1 MTSGFRGLRRTMA
14 VVCLAGSAAL
24 AMPALANYF
33 RMPAIAG
40 DTVVFVSEGDIWR
53 APAGGG
59 QASRLTTHQDAE
71 SFPAL
76 SPDRQWLAFVGR
88 YEGPA
93 EVYVMPFTGGTPKRL
108 THDGGT
114 SARVQGWTPD
124 GKILYSSTRYSGKPG
139 TRLYTLD
146 PKSGE
151 RGTLPLA
158 EAAEGCYLGSD
169 LIFTRRSVLSDNV
182 KAYTGGR
189 AQNLWKFDGKSE
201 AVPLTADFNGT
212 SRQPMCWQGRV
223 YFLSDRDGTMNLW
236 SMNAAGKDAKQ
247 HTLHAGWDIRS
258 ASMDN
263 GNVVYQ
269 LGADLRVFAT
279 QNNQD
284 RQLNV
289 TLNGD
294 FDQARSRW
302 VKNPWDYV
310 TSLSLSPTGD
320 RVAIT
325 ARGQIFVAPV
335 GVGRRVEV
343 TRSSTT
349 RAREAR
355 FMPDGKSVLAYSDA
369 SGEFELTRFPAN
381 GIGETR
387 QLTSGATVLRQGFSV
402 SPDGKW
408 VVNADKDQNL
418 YLLNIAT
425 GENKKLDQ
433 SMQFGFSDFEWSPDS
448 KWLTYATGAE
458 NQFDQ
463 IWLVEIATAK
473 KTVLT
478 SDRYHA
484 RSAAFSPDGKWLWF
498 LSARTM
504 TPVVGSPWGQRNMG
518 TAFDRQVKIYALAL
532 AKDAQW
538 PFQPKDELQ
547 KAEPEKKPD
556 VPPTP
561 GTPATPQTP
570 GTPAAATPA
579 KDAKD
584 APKADAAKTDPA
596 KPAAAPTPATTKPIV
611 IDFAGL
617 TTRLYEVPVPAGNY
631 SELAT
636 DGKRLYYINSEP
648 APAGPQPRRTLRTV
662 AIESQGPTPVT
673 VETYIDD
680 VRSYELSLDRKKVLV
695 RKANDIWVADAGAK
709 APPDLSKSVVNL
721 RDFTFDLDPREE
733 WRQMFVDV
741 WRMHRD
747 YFYDKNM
754 HGVDWKAMRAKYE
767 PLVARVNDRA
777 ELNDVVSQ
785 LTSEVSLLHSQVFT
799 ADLRKGTDEIDI
811 ASLAADLTKVAD
823 GWRVDKLFSGD
834 PELPDEI
841 GPLAQPA
848 NAVKAGEIITH
859 INGVSLAKSNPGDL
873 LRNQVGKQV
882 LLGVKDA
889 AGKARQ
895 IIVTPISALRDV
907 QLRYLTWEWERKA
920 RVEEKSKGRFGYLH
934 LQAMGPNDLGRW
946 AREFYPVFQREGLII
961 DLRNNN
967 GGSIDSMLIEKLL
980 RRAWAW
986 WKPRSS
992 PRTFSNQQNVF
1003 RGHVVAIINE
1013 DTYSDGET
1021 MAEGLKRLGIAT
1033 LVGMRT
1039 SGAGVWLSDQN
1050 RLVDNG
1056 LARSAELGQFVP
1068 GEGWIVEG
1076 KGVAPDIVVDNL
1088 PFATNKGE
1096 DAQLDAAIKVLE
1108 EKLAKQPVPK
1118 IEVPAYPKMKR

>member
-1 MTSGFRGLRRTMA
+1 MTPRSWRTVRRTLISVVLATSAMA
-14 VVCLAGSAAL
+14 
-24 AMPALANYF
+24 PAHATYF

-59 QASRLTTHQDAE
+59 QAVRLTTHPEAE
-71 SFPAL
+71 SYPFL

-124 GKILYSSTRYSGKPG
+124 GKILYSSSRYSGKPG

-146 PKSGE
+146 PKTGE
-151 RGTLPLA
+151 RGSLPLA
-158 EAAEGCYLGSD
+158 EAAEGCYLGGD

-182 KAYTGGR
+182 KGYTGGR
-189 AQNLWKFDGKSE
+189 AQNLWKFDGKNE
-201 AVPLTADFNGT
+201 ATPLTADYAGT

-223 YFLSDRDGTMNLW
+223 YFLSDRDGSMNLW
-236 SMNAAGKDAKQ
+236 SMNPAGKDLKQ
-247 HTLHAGWDIRS
+247 HTRHAGWDIKS
-258 ASMDN
+258 AALDN

-269 LGADLRVFAT
+269 LGADLRIFAT
-279 QNNQD
+279 QNSQD
-284 RQLNV
+284 RALNV
-289 TLNGD
+289 VLNGD
-294 FDQARSRW
+294 FDQARTRW

-310 TSLSLSPTGD
+310 TNIALSPTGD
-320 RVAIT
+320 RVALT
-325 ARGQIFVAPV
+325 ARGQVFVAPV
-335 GVGRRVEV
+335 GAGRRVEV
-343 TRSSTT
+343 TRSSTN

-355 FMPDGKSVLAYSDA
+355 FMPDGKSVVAFSDA
-369 SGEFELTRFPAN
+369 SGEFELTRYPAN
-381 GIGETR
+381 GVGEAK

-408 VVNADKDQNL
+408 IAHADKDLNL
-418 YLLNIAT
+418 YLLNVAS

-433 SMQFGFSDFEWSPDS
+433 STQFGYSDFEWSPDS
-448 KWLTYATGAE
+448 KWLTYSSGAE

-463 IWLVEIATAK
+463 IWLVDIATTK

-484 RSAAFSPDGKWLWF
+484 RSATFSPDGKWLWF
-498 LSARTM
+498 LSARTL
-504 TPVVGSPWGQRNMG
+504 TPLVGNPWGQRNMG
-518 TAFDRQVKIYALAL
+518 TVFDRQTKIYALAL

-556 VPPTP
+556 
-561 GTPATPQTP
+561 TPA
-570 GTPAAATPA
+570 PAVPAGGPAPA
-579 KDAKD
+579 KADAPKADAKE
-584 APKADAAKTDPA
+584 APKADAAK
-596 KPAAAPTPATTKPIV
+596 PAAATGPKPIV
-611 IDFAGL
+611 IDLAGL

-631 SELAT
+631 NELAT
-636 DGKRLYYINSEP
+636 DGKRLYFMTSEVVP
-648 APAGPQPRRTLRTV
+648 GAPQPRRALRTV
-662 AIESQGPTPVT
+662 AIEPVGLTPPT
-673 VETYIDD
+673 VELFFDD
-680 VRSYELSLDRKKVLV
+680 LRSYELSRDRKKVLL
-695 RKANDIWVADAGAK
+695 RKANDLWVVDAGAK
-709 APPDLSKSVVNL
+709 APPDLSKFVVNL

-733 WRQMFVDV
+733 WRQMFLDA

-747 YFYDKNM
+747 YFYDKAM

-767 PLVARVNDRA
+767 PLARRVNDRA
-777 ELNDVVSQ
+777 ELNDVLAQ
-785 LTSEVSLLHSQVFT
+785 MISELSLLHSQVG
-799 ADLRKGTDEIDI
+799 AAELRKGTDEIDV
-811 ASLAADLTKVAD
+811 AALAADLTKVAD
-823 GWRVDKLFSGD
+823 GWRVDRLYNGD
-834 PELPDEI
+834 PELPEEN

-848 NAVKAGEIITH
+848 NPVKPGEVITH
-859 INGVSLAKSNPGDL
+859 INGVALGNNVPGDL
-873 LRNQVGKQV
+873 LRNQAGKQV
-882 LLGVKDA
+882 LLAVKDA
-889 AGKARQ
+889 AGKSRDV
-895 IIVTPISALRDV
+895 IVTPISTQRDV

-934 LQAMGPNDLGRW
+934 LQAMEPSDLGRW

-961 DLRNNN
+961 DLRNNQ
-967 GGSIDSMLIEKLL
+967 GGNIDSMLIEKLL

-992 PRTFSNQQNVF
+992 PRTFTNQQLAF

-1033 LVGMRT
+1033 LVGTRT
-1039 SGAGVWLSDQN
+1039 SGAGMWLSDQN

-1056 LARSAELGQFVP
+1056 LARAAELGQFVP

-1088 PFATNKGE
+1088 PFATNKGGDE
-1096 DAQLDAAIKVLE
+1096 QLEAAIKVLE

-1118 IEVPAYPKMKR
+1118 VEVPGYPKVKR

>member
-1 MTSGFRGLRRTMA
+1 MRNGFRAARRVLSATGLA
-14 VVCLAGSAAL
+14 LIAAL
-24 AMPALANYF
+24 PMTASASYF
-33 RMPAIAG
+33 RAPAIAG

-59 QASRLTTHQDAE
+59 QAVRLTTHPELE
-71 SFPAL
+71 SYPYL
-76 SPDRQWLAFVGR
+76 SSDRQWLAFVGR

-108 THDGGT
+108 THDGGS

-124 GKILYSSTRYSGKPG
+124 GRILYSSTRYSGKPG

-146 PKSGE
+146 PKTGE
-151 RGTLPLA
+151 RASLPLA

-169 LIFTRRSVLSDNV
+169 LVFTRRSVLSDNV
-182 KAYTGGR
+182 KGYTGGR

-201 AVPLTADFNGT
+201 ATPLTADYTGT

-223 YFLSDRDGTMNLW
+223 YFLSDRDGSMNLW
-236 SMNAAGKDAKQ
+236 SMNPAGKDLKQ
-247 HTLHAGWDIRS
+247 HTRHAGWDIRS
-258 ASMDN
+258 AAMDN

-269 LGADLRVFAT
+269 FGADLRIFAV
-279 QNNQD
+279 QANQD
-284 RQLNV
+284 RALNIV
-289 TLNGD
+289 LNGD
-294 FDQARSRW
+294 FDQARTRW

-310 TSLSLSPTGD
+310 TGLSLSPTGD

-325 ARGQIFVAPV
+325 ARGQVFVVPV
-335 GVGRRVEV
+335 GAGRRVEV
-343 TRSSTT
+343 TRSATH
-349 RAREAR
+349 RAREAQ
-355 FMPDGKSVLAYSDA
+355 FMPDGKSVIAFSDA
-369 SGEFELTRFPAN
+369 SGEFELTRYPAN
-381 GIGETR
+381 GVGEAK
-387 QLTSGATVLRQGFSV
+387 QLTAGATVLRQGFSV

-408 VVNADKDQNL
+408 IAHADKDQNL
-418 YLLNIAT
+418 YLLNVAS
-425 GENKKLDQ
+425 GENRKLDQ
-433 SMQFGFSDFEWSPDS
+433 STQFGFSDFEWSPDS

-463 IWLVEIATAK
+463 IWLLEIATGK

-484 RSAAFSPDGKWLWF
+484 RQTAFSPDGKWLWF
-498 LSARTM
+498 LSARTL
-504 TPVVGSPWGQRNMG
+504 TPLVGNPWGQRNMG
-518 TAFDRQVKIYALAL
+518 TSFDRQTKIYALAL
-532 AKDAQW
+532 ARDAQW

-547 KAEPEKKPD
+547 KTEPEKKPD
-556 VPPTP
+556 A
-561 GTPATPQTP
+561 PAS
-570 GTPAAATPA
+570 AAAAQTPA
-579 KDAKD
+579 KADM
-584 APKADAAKTDPA
+584 PKADAKEGPKADA
-596 KPAAAPTPATTKPIV
+596 VKPAAAATLPAAKPIV
-611 IDFAGL
+611 IDLPGL
-617 TTRLYEVPVPAGNY
+617 AARLYEVPVPAGNY
-631 SELAT
+631 NELST
-636 DGKRLYYINSEP
+636 DGKRLYFVTSEFNP
-648 APAGPQPRRTLRTV
+648 GAPQPRRALRTV
-662 AIESQGPTPVT
+662 AIEPVGLVPPT
-673 VETYIDD
+673 VELFFDD
-680 VRSYELSLDRKKVLV
+680 LRSYELSRDRRKILL
-695 RKANDIWVADAGAK
+695 RKANDLWVVDAGAK
-709 APPDLSKSVVNL
+709 APPDLSKLAVNL

-733 WRQMFVDV
+733 WRQMFIDA

-747 YFYDKNM
+747 YFYDKAM

-767 PLVARVNDRA
+767 PLARRVNDRA
-777 ELNDVVSQ
+777 ELNDVLAQ
-785 LTSEVSLLHSQVFT
+785 LISEVSLLHSQVGA
-799 ADLRKGTDEIDI
+799 ADLRKGTDEIDV
-811 ASLAADLTKVAD
+811 AALAADLTKVAD
-823 GWRVDKLFSGD
+823 GWRVDRLYNGD
-834 PELPDEI
+834 PELPEEN
-841 GPLAQPA
+841 GPLAQPGKP
-848 NAVKAGEIITH
+848 VKAGEVITH
-859 INGVSLAKSNPGDL
+859 INGVALSQAVPGDL

-882 LLGVKDA
+882 LIAVKDA
-889 AGKARQ
+889 AGKSRDV
-895 IIVTPISALRDV
+895 IVTPVSSQRDA

-946 AREFYPVFQREGLII
+946 AREFYPVYQREGLII

-992 PRTFSNQQNVF
+992 PRTFYNQQLAF

-1033 LVGMRT
+1033 LVGTRT

-1056 LARSAELGQFVP
+1056 IARAAESGQFVP

-1096 DAQLDAAIKVLE
+1096 DAQLEAAIKVLE
-1108 EKLAKQPVPK
+1108 EKLAKQPVTK
-1118 IEVPAYPKMKR
+1118 VEVPAYPKVKR

>member
-1 MTSGFRGLRRTMA
+1 MKRIVLL
-14 VVCLAGSAAL
+14 LAGAL
-24 AMPALANYF
+24 AMFTAAAQASYF

-59 QASRLTTHQDAE
+59 QASRLTTHPEAE
-71 SFPAL
+71 SFPFL

-108 THDGGT
+108 THDGGN

-146 PKSGE
+146 PKTGE

-169 LIFTRRSVLSDNV
+169 LIFTRRSVLGDNV
-182 KAYTGGR
+182 KGYTGGR

-201 AVPLTADFNGT
+201 ATALTADFAGT

-223 YFLSDRDGTMNLW
+223 YFLTDRDGTVNLW
-236 SMNAAGKDAKQ
+236 SMNATGKDLKQ
-247 HTLHAGWDIRS
+247 HTRHAGWDIRS
-258 ASMDN
+258 AALDN
-263 GNVVYQ
+263 GNIAYQ
-269 LGADLRVFAT
+269 LGADLRIFAL
-279 QNNQD
+279 QNSQD
-284 RQLNV
+284 RALGV
-289 TLNGD
+289 ALNGD
-294 FDQARSRW
+294 FDQARTRW
-302 VKNPWDYV
+302 IKNPWDYV
-310 TSLSLSPTGD
+310 TNVALSPTGD

-325 ARGQIFVAPV
+325 ARGQIFVTPV
-335 GVGRRVEV
+335 GAGRRVEV

-355 FMPDGKSVLAYSDA
+355 FMPDGKSVLAFSDA
-369 SGEFELTRFPAN
+369 SGEFELTRYPAN
-381 GIGETR
+381 GVGETK
-387 QLTSGATVLRQGFSV
+387 QLTTGATVLRQSFST
-402 SPDGKW
+402 SPDGKL
-408 VVNADKDQNL
+408 VVHADKDQNL
-418 YLLNIAT
+418 YLLNVAT

-433 SMQFGFSDFEWSPDS
+433 STQFGFSDFEWSPDS
-448 KWLTYATGAE
+448 KWLTYSSAAE
-458 NQFDQ
+458 NQFEQ
-463 IWLVEIATAK
+463 IWLVDIATGK
-473 KTVLT
+473 KSVLT

-484 RSAAFSPDGKWLWF
+484 RSATFSPDGKWLWF
-498 LSARTM
+498 LSARTL
-504 TPVVGSPWGQRNMG
+504 TPVVGNPWGQRNMG
-518 TAFDRQVKIYALAL
+518 TSFDRQVKLYALAL

-538 PFQPKDELQ
+538 PFQAKDELQ
-547 KAEPEKKPD
+547 KAEPAATVAPAQASAQ
-556 VPPTP
+556 VPPKTD
-561 GTPATPQTP
+561 ATK
-570 GTPAAATPA
+570 A
-579 KDAKD
+579 DAKD
-584 APKADAAKTDPA
+584 APKADAAK
-596 KPAAAPTPATTKPIV
+596 PAAPAGPKPIV
-611 IDFAGL
+611 IDLAGL
-617 TTRLYEVPVPAGNY
+617 SARLYEVPVPAGNY
-631 SELAT
+631 SDLAT
-636 DGKRLYYINSEP
+636 DGKRLYFVTTEVV
-648 APAGPQPRRTLRTV
+648 AGAPQPRRALRTV
-662 AIESQGPTPVT
+662 AIEPVGLTPPT
-673 VETYIDD
+673 VEVFFDD
-680 VRSYELSLDRKKVLV
+680 LRSYELSLDRKKVLL
-695 RKANDIWVADAGAK
+695 RKANDLWVVDAGAK
-709 APPDLSKSVVNL
+709 APPDLSKLAVNL

-747 YFYDKNM
+747 YFYDKAM

-767 PLVARVNDRA
+767 PLARRVNDRA
-777 ELNDVVSQ
+777 ELNDVIAQ
-785 LTSEVSLLHSQVFT
+785 MTSEVSLLHSQVGG
-799 ADLRKGTDEIDI
+799 ADLRKGTDEIDV
-811 ASLAADLTKVAD
+811 AALAADLSKVAD
-823 GWRVDKLFSGD
+823 GWRVDQLFSGD
-834 PELPDEI
+834 PELPEEN
-841 GPLAQPA
+841 GPLAQPG
-848 NAVKAGEIITH
+848 NAVKTGEVITH
-859 INGVSLAKSNPGDL
+859 INGVALTNAVPGDL
-873 LRNQVGKQV
+873 LRNQGGKQV
-882 LLGVKDA
+882 LLAVKDA
-889 AGKARQ
+889 AGKSRQ
-895 IIVTPISALRDV
+895 IIVTPLSTQRDA

-934 LQAMGPNDLGRW
+934 LQAMTPPDLGRW

-992 PRTFSNQQNVF
+992 PRTFTNQQLAF

-1033 LVGMRT
+1033 LVGTRT

-1056 LARSAELGQFVP
+1056 IARSAETGQFVP
-1068 GEGWIVEG
+1068 GEGWIIEG

-1118 IEVPAYPKMKR
+1118 VEVPAYPKMKR

>member
-1 MTSGFRGLRRTMA
+1 MTTRSWCAIRRALA
-14 VVCLAGSAAL
+14 VACLAVSAAIV
-24 AMPALANYF
+24 APAHATYF

-59 QASRLTTHQDAE
+59 QAVRLTTHPDAE
-71 SFPAL
+71 SYPFL

-93 EVYVMPFTGGTPKRL
+93 EVYIMPLTGGTPKRL
-108 THDGGT
+108 THDGGA

-151 RGTLPLA
+151 RGSLPLA
-158 EAAEGCYLGSD
+158 EAAEACYLGSD

-182 KAYTGGR
+182 KGYTGGR
-189 AQNLWKFDGKSE
+189 AQNLWKFDGRSE
-201 AVPLTADFNGT
+201 AVPLTADFAGT

-223 YFLSDRDGTMNLW
+223 YFLSDRDGSMNLW
-236 SMNAAGKDAKQ
+236 SMNPAGKDLKQ
-247 HTLHAGWDIRS
+247 HTRHAGWDIKS
-258 ASMDN
+258 AALDN

-269 LGADLRVFAT
+269 LGADLRIFAL

-284 RQLNV
+284 RALNIV
-289 TLNGD
+289 LNGD
-294 FDQARSRW
+294 FDQARTRW

-310 TSLSLSPTGD
+310 TNISLSPTGD
-320 RVAIT
+320 RVALT
-325 ARGQIFVAPV
+325 ARGQVFVAPV
-335 GVGRRVEV
+335 GAGRRVEV

-355 FMPDGKSVLAYSDA
+355 FMPDGKSVVAFSDA
-369 SGEFELTRFPAN
+369 SGEFELTRYPAS
-381 GIGETR
+381 GLGEAK
-387 QLTSGATVLRQGFSV
+387 QLTSGATVLRQGFSI

-408 VVNADKDQNL
+408 IAHADKDQNL
-418 YLLNIAT
+418 YLLNVAT
-425 GENKKLDQ
+425 GENKKLEQ
-433 SMQFGFSDFEWSPDS
+433 STQFGFSDFEWSPDS
-448 KWLTYATGAE
+448 KWLTYSSSAE
-458 NQFDQ
+458 NQFEQ
-463 IWLVEIATAK
+463 IWLLEIASGK
-473 KTVLT
+473 KTGLT

-484 RSAAFSPDGKWLWF
+484 RSMAFSPDGKWLWF
-498 LSARTM
+498 LSARTL
-504 TPVVGSPWGQRNMG
+504 TPLVGSPWGQRNMG
-518 TAFDRQVKIYALAL
+518 TAFDRQTKIYALAL

-538 PFQPKDELQ
+538 PYLQKNELQ

-556 VPPTP
+556 APK
-561 GTPATPQTP
+561 A
-570 GTPAAATPA
+570 
-579 KDAKD
+579 DAKD
-584 APKADAAKTDPA
+584 APKTDAAKA
-596 KPAAAPTPATTKPIV
+596 APAATAGPKPIV
-611 IDFAGL
+611 VDLAGL
-617 TTRLYEVPVPAGNY
+617 TTRLYEVPVPAGNFNDL
-631 SELAT
+631 ST
-636 DGKRLYYINSEP
+636 DGKRLYFVTSEP
-648 APAGPQPRRTLRTV
+648 TPGAPQPRRALRTV
-662 AIESQGPTPVT
+662 AIEPMGLTPPT
-673 VETYIDD
+673 VELFFDD
-680 VRSYELSLDRKKVLV
+680 LRSYELSRDNKKVLL
-695 RKANDIWVADAGAK
+695 RKANDLWVVDAGAK
-709 APPDLSKSVVNL
+709 APPDLSKFAINL

-733 WRQMFVDV
+733 WRQMFVDA

-747 YFYDKNM
+747 YFYDKAM

-767 PLVARVNDRA
+767 PLARRVNDRA
-777 ELNDVVSQ
+777 ELNDVLAQ
-785 LTSEVSLLHSQVFT
+785 LISEVSLLHSQVGA
-799 ADLRKGTDEIDI
+799 ADLRKGTDEIDV
-811 ASLAADLTKVAD
+811 ASLAADLSKVAD
-823 GWRVDKLFSGD
+823 GWRVDRLFSGD

-848 NAVKAGEIITH
+848 HPVKVGEVITH
-859 INGVSLAKSNPGDL
+859 INGISIQQSVPGDA

-882 LLGVKDA
+882 LLTVKDP
-889 AGKARQ
+889 AGKPRDV
-895 IIVTPISALRDV
+895 IVTPVSTQRDV
-907 QLRYLTWEWERKA
+907 QLRYLTWEWDRKS

-934 LQAMGPNDLGRW
+934 LQAMGPNDLSRW

-980 RRAWAW
+980 RRTWAW

-992 PRTFSNQQNVF
+992 PRTFYNQQMAF
-1003 RGHVVAIINE
+1003 RGHIVALINE

-1033 LVGMRT
+1033 LVGTRT

-1056 LARSAELGQFVP
+1056 VARAAESGQFVP

-1096 DAQLDAAIKVLE
+1096 DAQLEAAIKVLE

-1118 IEVPAYPKMKR
+1118 VEVPAYPKVKRS